1 MATTISDVVVA
12 NITEAIA
19 STIVQNLTIVTQPV
33 AAAVIA
39 NLTVSN
45 VTSEPVVGGEIIAPE
60 PPVQRE
66 LPNEDTTIA
75 DPDAYFWSGLTQ
87 SFILVFL
94 AEIGDKTFIMV
105 MLLANKMNKL
115 VLWFLATV
123 AMNIMNAISVTIG
136 SIFPLFIPKI
146 VISIVVIVLFFI
158 FGLKMLYTGL
168 CQKDEGNDD
177 ELEEAKET
185 LEKLDALKEKQE
197 PLLPQS

>member
-39 NLTVSN
+39 NSTVSN

-75 DPDAYFWSGLTQ
+75 DPDA
-87 SFILVFL
+87 
-94 AEIGDKTFIMV
+94 
-105 MLLANKMNKL
+105 
-115 VLWFLATV
+115 
-123 AMNIMNAISVTIG
+123 
-136 SIFPLFIPKI
+136 
-146 VISIVVIVLFFI
+146 
-158 FGLKMLYTGL
+158 
-168 CQKDEGNDD
+168 
-177 ELEEAKET
+177 
-185 LEKLDALKEKQE
+185 
-197 PLLPQS
+197 